1 MWKTTRC
8 VEAASGS
15 FLQMIQSREN
25 GAIDAAAA
33 GDGSLWSRLIV
44 MASLDFSN
52 HNNINDFFVLV
63 GFVSIGCFVALKK
76 RCRRARKWENVALKR
91 YRTPRNRLIMALA

>member
-1 MWKTTRC
+1 MWKATRC

-33 GDGSLWSRLIV
+33 GDGSLWSRP
-44 MASLDFSN
+44 MAIMDFSN
-52 HNNINDFFVLV
+52 HNDSLVLV
-63 GFVSIGCFVALKK
+63 GFVSIGCFVLS
-76 RCRRARKWENVALKR
+76 RRGVEGQESGKTWL
-91 YRTPRNRLIMALA
+91 